1 MFTDWYRV
9 WCNPEDDPMNEE
21 KKYWLDNPRNVD
33 KICYVLYVVCALLV
47 VADLF
52 YHKHIHFNVEGW
64 FGFYGFYGWVACV
77 VLVLAA
83 KVLRLIV
90 GRKEDYY
97 D

>member
-1 MFTDWYRV
+1 
-9 WCNPEDDPMNEE
+9 MNEE

-33 KICYVLYVVCALLV
+33 KICYGLYIVCALLV
-47 VADLF
+47 VSDLF
-52 YHKHIHFNVEGW
+52 YHKHPHFSMESL

-83 KVLRLIV
+83 RVLRRIV
-90 GRKEDYY
+90 GRQEDYY